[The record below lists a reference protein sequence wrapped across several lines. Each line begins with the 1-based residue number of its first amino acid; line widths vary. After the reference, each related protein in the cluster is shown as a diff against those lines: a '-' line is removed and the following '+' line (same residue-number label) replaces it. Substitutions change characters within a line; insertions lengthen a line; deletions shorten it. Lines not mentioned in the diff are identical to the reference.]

1 MPTEKWSVTMLSFLK
16 ILGVNNMPQH
26 KWYECLVAVAE
37 AAKTSDTPW
46 AVLQKKYPSG
56 DGRWLDCDAP
66 EDVTILLNMFS
77 NCIEFHIKPRTITIN
92 GIEVPEPCRV
102 KPEMGQRYFIA
113 TGAYSCG
120 EGIILFETWRDNH
133 YDNFWFKNGRIH
145 LKEED
150 ARKHVE
156 ADYAGSRP
164 RE

>member
-26 KWYECLVAVAE
+26 KWYKELMAVAE
-37 AAKTSDTPW
+37 AAKTSDDPFDCIQWRTPHNEW
-46 AVLQKKYPSG
+46 TDEIQMPKWETSG
-56 DGRWLDCDAP
+56 VEYR
-66 EDVTILLNMFS
+66 V
-77 NCIEFHIKPRTITIN
+77 KPRTITIN

-133 YDNFWFKNGRIH
+133 YDNFWLNNGRIH

-150 ARKHVE
+150 ARAHVE
-156 ADYAGSRP
+156 AEYSGSR
-164 RE
+164 EVK